1 MGRTRGSAAGL
12 WLGLFLAIGTVG
24 AAHAAEDGN
33 WPTIREMLF
42 EDRAILDGG
51 DRLAM
56 EAPRRAL
63 DAAMVPIAVSL
74 LPAGRSA
81 DDPIRTLWL
90 VIDNNPAPVA
100 AVFHLAPE
108 FGIGRLETRIRVN
121 AYTPVRAIAETA
133 NGRLLMVERFV
144 KAAGGCSAPGLKDRE
159 VAMARLGK
167 MKFALLD
174 TFAPGGP
181 QRVKLKIGHPNY
193 TGLQIDQLTRNWIPP
208 DYVTE
213 IDIRFDGRPL
223 LSVDGDISLSE
234 DPTLVFD
241 FLPPGEGRI
250 EVVVEDS
257 SGRRFEKGWRIG
269 PTS

>member
-174 TFAPGGP
+174 PFAPGGP